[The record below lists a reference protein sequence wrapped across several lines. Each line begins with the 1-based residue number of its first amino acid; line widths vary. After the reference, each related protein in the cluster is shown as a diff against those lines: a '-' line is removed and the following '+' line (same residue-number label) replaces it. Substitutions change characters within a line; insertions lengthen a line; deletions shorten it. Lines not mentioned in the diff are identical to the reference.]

1 MSDEQI
7 SHADQD
13 EKALESISPAEVGSV
28 ESVLGEGAE
37 TAILPRDPALDGAPA
52 VHPEQ
57 VKADAAKEAEA
68 PAVEPEKE
76 APPATTPKE
85 VLAEQNPDF
94 ITRHSKRT
102 AS

>member
-13 EKALESISPAEVGSV
+13 EKPAEAAPEVSGD
-28 ESVLGEGAE
+28 E

-76 APPATTPKE
+76 AAPTPTPKE